1 MAFFFDISKYK
12 IPKGYKIAT
21 KCIIFEPNGILC
33 NTLIRVKNSAIVSFF
48 AFLFLSLCSH
58 TAKPMKQHRT
68 KNVAIILLFA
78 LLHFGVAAISR
89 LLDYHDDILLTV
101 LTITMI
107 IILSMRNNVRMEVM
121 AFLTLIATLCGYII
135 GSWLWQPLNSI
146 LHNETIAPGIS
157 TFIITLTMGLFTDVV
172 TRRAKGRLAHHG
184 TWNTSARNIIGAA
197 ISILVL
203 RLLYYIL
210 FSAEL
215 QGYGT
220 LLGEIT
226 NILSNTWALLI
237 IIVGNIIVATRIP
250 DSVLNNLNR
259 NTIFRSIY
267 LSIIII
273 PIITAV
279 VSYYNLPAF
288 NNNSFALLPFVRTLS
303 AALLMDIL
311 TITICTLARLST
323 ISQQGL
329 REERE
334 QKHRSEY
341 QYERL
346 KQQLNPHF
354 LFNSLG
360 ILDYLVQEQ
369 ETERASAFIRKL
381 ASTYRYMLNNE
392 QKPLVKLSEELE
404 FTNMYIDLLKERFT
418 EGMQVAMEIDEEN
431 REKMVVPCALQL
443 LVENATKHNIVS
455 GEQPLHINIYT
466 EEGYIII
473 RNILQLRTHGQPST
487 RLGLKN
493 ISQQYHDITGMD
505 IIIEK
510 TDTEF
515 IVKLPLI

>member
-21 KCIIFEPNGILC
+21 KCIIFEPNRILC
-33 NTLIRVKNSAIVSFF
+33 NTLKEWKFRL
-48 AFLFLSLCSH
+48 LFRNLRFYSYLCLH
-58 TAKPMKQHRT
+58 TAKTMKQHRK
-68 KNVAIILLFA
+68 KNIAIILLFA
-78 LLHFGVAAISR
+78 LLHLGVAVISR

-101 LTITMI
+101 LTITMV

>member
-1 MAFFFDISKYK
+1 M
-12 IPKGYKIAT
+12 T
-21 KCIIFEPNGILC
+21 NRIIFEPNGILC
-33 NTLIRVKNSAIVSFF
+33 TTLKEWKFRL
-48 AFLFLSLCSH
+48 LFRNLRFYSYLCLH
-58 TAKPMKQHRT
+58 TAKTMKQHRK
-68 KNVAIILLFA
+68 KNIAIILLFA
-78 LLHFGVAAISR
+78 LLHLGVAVISR

-101 LTITMI
+101 LTITMV
-107 IILSMRNNVRMEVM
+107 IILSMRNNVRVEVM
-121 AFLTLIATLCGYII
+121 AFLTLMATLCGYVI
-135 GSWLWQPLNSI
+135 GSWLWQPLSSI
-146 LHNETIAPGIS
+146 LNNETIAPGIS
-157 TFIITLTMGLFTDVV
+157 TFIITLVMGLFTDLV
-172 TRRAKGRLAHHG
+172 TSRAKGRLAHSG
-184 TWNTSARNIIGAA
+184 KWNTSARNIIGAA

-203 RLLYYIL
+203 RLLYYII
-210 FSAEL
+210 FNSEIQTSA
-215 QGYGT
+215 T

-226 NILSNTWALLI
+226 NILGNTWALLI
-237 IIVGNIIVATRIP
+237 IIVGNIIVALRIP
-250 DSVLNNLNR
+250 NDALNNFNR
-259 NTIFRSIY
+259 NTILRSIY

-273 PIITAV
+273 PMIITMV
-279 VSYYNLPAF
+279 IYYDLPAF
-288 NNNSFALLPFVRTLS
+288 NNNTFAPLPFTRTLS
-303 AALLMDIL
+303 AALLVDML
-311 TITICTLARLST
+311 TVAICTLVRLSS
-323 ISQQGL
+323 ISQRGL

-418 EGMQVAMEIDEEN
+418 EGMRVVVEIDESHK
-431 REKMVVPCALQL
+431 EKMVVPCALQL

-455 GEQPLHINIYT
+455 GEQPLLIKIYT
-466 EEGYIII
+466 DESYI
-473 RNILQLRTHGQPST
+473 NVKNVLQLRTHGQPST

-493 ISQQYHDITGMD
+493 IGQQYHDITGMN

>member
-1 MAFFFDISKYK
+1 MHNTHKSGKLSKCFVICFF
-12 IPKGYKIAT
+12 
-21 KCIIFEPNGILC
+21 IL
-33 NTLIRVKNSAIVSFF
+33 TFVFTQRK
-48 AFLFLSLCSH
+48 
-58 TAKPMKQHRT
+58 TMKQHRT
-68 KNVAIILLFA
+68 KNIAIILLFA
-78 LLHFGVAAISR
+78 LLHFGVAVISR

-101 LTITMI
+101 LTITMV
-107 IILSMRNNVRMEVM
+107 IILSMRNNVRVEVM
-121 AFLTLIATLCGYII
+121 AFLTLIATLCGYVI
-135 GSWLWQPLNSI
+135 GSWLWQPLNTI

-157 TFIITLTMGLFTDVV
+157 TFIITLTLGLFTDVV
-172 TRRAKGRLAHHG
+172 TSRAKGRLAHSG

-210 FSAEL
+210 FSTEFEES
-215 QGYGT
+215 GT

-237 IIVGNIIVATRIP
+237 VIVGNIIVASRIP
-250 DSVLNNLNR
+250 YSALNNFSR

-267 LSIIII
+267 QSIIII
-273 PIITAV
+273 PAITAV
-279 VSYYNLPAF
+279 VTYYDLPAL
-288 NNNSFALLPFVRTLS
+288 NDNRFALLQFTRTLS

-311 TITICTLARLST
+311 TITICTLARLSR

-369 ETERASAFIRKL
+369 QTERASAFIRKM

-418 EGMQVAMEIDEEN
+418 EGMQVAMEIN
-431 REKMVVPCALQL
+431 RGANDKMVVPCALQL

-455 GEQPLHINIYT
+455 GEQPLHIRIYT
-466 EEGYIII
+466 DEEYIVVQ
-473 RNILQLRTHGQPST
+473 NVLQLRTHGQPST

-515 IVKLPLI
+515 IVKLPMI

>member
-1 MAFFFDISKYK
+1 
-12 IPKGYKIAT
+12 
-21 KCIIFEPNGILC
+21 
-33 NTLIRVKNSAIVSFF
+33 
-48 AFLFLSLCSH
+48 
-58 TAKPMKQHRT
+58 MKQHRT

-101 LTITMI
+101 LTITMV

-215 QGYGT
+215 QGYST

>member
-1 MAFFFDISKYK
+1 MHNIWTEWDFMHHTPKSGNFGNCFVICFFIH
-12 IPKGYKIAT
+12 
-21 KCIIFEPNGILC
+21 IF
-33 NTLIRVKNSAIVSFF
+33 VS
-48 AFLFLSLCSH
+48 
-58 TAKPMKQHRT
+58 TQRKTMKQHRT
-68 KNVAIILLFA
+68 KNMAIILLFA
-78 LLHFGVAAISR
+78 LLHFGVAVISR

-101 LTITMI
+101 LTITMV
-107 IILSMRNNVRMEVM
+107 IILSMRNNVRVEVM
-121 AFLTLIATLCGYII
+121 AILTLLATLCGYVI
-135 GSWLWQPLNSI
+135 GSWLWQPLSSI
-146 LHNETIAPGIS
+146 LHNQTIAPGLS
-157 TFIITLTMGLFTDVV
+157 TFTITLVMGIFTDVV
-172 TRRAKGRLAHHG
+172 TRRAKGRLAHRG

-203 RLLYYIL
+203 RLLYYII
-210 FSAEL
+210 FNSEIQSSA
-215 QGYGT
+215 T

-226 NILSNTWALLI
+226 NILGNTWALLI
-237 IIVGNIIVATRIP
+237 IIVGNIIVAMRIP
-250 DSVLNNLNR
+250 NDALNNFNR
-259 NTIFRSIY
+259 NTVFRSIY

-273 PIITAV
+273 PMIITLV
-279 VSYYNLPAF
+279 IYYELPAF
-288 NNNSFALLPFVRTLS
+288 NNNTFAPLPFTRTLS
-303 AALLMDIL
+303 AALLVDIL
-311 TITICTLARLST
+311 TVTICTLVRLSS
-323 ISQQGL
+323 ISQRGL

-392 QKPLVKLSEELE
+392 QKPLVKLSDELE
-404 FTNMYIDLLKERFT
+404 FTSMYIDLLKERFT
-418 EGMQVAMEIDEEN
+418 EGMQVAVEIEEDIK
-431 REKMVVPCALQL
+431 EKMVVPCALQL

-455 GEQPLHINIYT
+455 GEQPLYIKIYAD
-466 EEGYIII
+466 EGYIIV
-473 RNILQLRTHGQPST
+473 RNVLQLRTHGQPST
-487 RLGLKN
+487 RLGLTN